1 MPALLVLGGSWGDE
15 GKGKIIDYL
24 AADADVVARFSGGNN
39 AGHTVINDKGE
50 FKLHLLPSGIFWPQT
65 ACVIGNG
72 AVVDPEVLISEI
84 SELTSQGIDVSRL
97 TVSDRAHLIMPYHV
111 LLDNLEEA
119 ARGAASIGT
128 TGRGVGPAYVD
139 KTSRLGVRAVDLLD
153 LDQLRPRLE
162 GILNNKNQIIEKI
175 YGGDPILMEDIW
187 SQCEKWSQILIPY
200 IGNAGG
206 IIRDAFRE
214 NKVVLLEGAQG
225 ALLDLDHGTYPYVTS
240 SNPTVGGAVTGLGL
254 SHKSISSVVGV
265 FKAYTTRVG
274 AGPFPTELL
283 DSTGE
288 EIRERAWEYGST
300 TGRPRRCGWFDG
312 VAARYS
318 AELNDYTS
326 IILTRLDILDGFEM
340 VRVCVGYQVDGNVVE
355 GFPTDTDVLARCEPI
370 YEDLPGWKEP
380 TAGATDMSQIPNE
393 AQNYIRRLEQIIG
406 KSVSVVST
414 GPSREQTLRTDVQL

>member
-1 MPALLVLGGSWGDE
+1 
-15 GKGKIIDYL
+15 
-24 AADADVVARFSGGNN
+24 
-39 AGHTVINDKGE
+39 
-50 FKLHLLPSGIFWPQT
+50 
-65 ACVIGNG
+65 
-72 AVVDPEVLISEI
+72 
-84 SELTSQGIDVSRL
+84 
-97 TVSDRAHLIMPYHV
+97 MPYHV

-254 SHKSISSVVGV
+254 SPKSISSVVGV

-355 GFPTDTDVLARCEPI
+355 DFPTDTDVLARCEPI

>member
-1 MPALLVLGGSWGDE
+1 M
-15 GKGKIIDYL
+15 
-24 AADADVVARFSGGNN
+24 
-39 AGHTVINDKGE
+39 
-50 FKLHLLPSGIFWPQT
+50 
-65 ACVIGNG
+65 
-72 AVVDPEVLISEI
+72 
-84 SELTSQGIDVSRL
+84 
-97 TVSDRAHLIMPYHV
+97 
-111 LLDNLEEA
+111 
-119 ARGAASIGT
+119 
-128 TGRGVGPAYVD
+128 
-139 KTSRLGVRAVDLLD
+139 
-153 LDQLRPRLE
+153 
-162 GILNNKNQIIEKI
+162 
-175 YGGDPILMEDIW
+175 
-187 SQCEKWSQILIPY
+187 
-200 IGNAGG
+200 
-206 IIRDAFRE
+206 
-214 NKVVLLEGAQG
+214 
-225 ALLDLDHGTYPYVTS
+225 
-240 SNPTVGGAVTGLGL
+240 
-254 SHKSISSVVGV
+254 VGV

-355 GFPTDTDVLARCEPI
+355 DFPTDTDVLARCEPI